1 MILTAIA
8 LTLAAPAC
16 QKYDANLP
24 RALAGWTR
32 AGRDFDTGHAITLP
46 RRGNSAR
53 ATVRIRKAGTYGIA
67 LDQPGWIDVTPAR
80 GKPLQSTAHG
90 HGPECSTIRKIVRY
104 RLRPGTYRIEVSRL
118 KGDRARMM
126 LVRY

>member
-24 RALAGWTR
+24 QTLAGWTR

-46 RRGNSAR
+46 RRGSGVH
-53 ATVRIRKAGTYGIA
+53 TMVRIRKAGTYGVA
-67 LDQPGWIDVTPAR
+67 LDQAGWIDVAPAK
-80 GKPLQSTAHG
+80 GKVLQSSEHAHG
-90 HGPECSTIRKIVRY
+90 PQCSTIRKIVRY
-104 RLRPGTYRIEVSRL
+104 RLRPGTYRIDVTRL
-118 KGDRARMM
+118 KGDRARLM